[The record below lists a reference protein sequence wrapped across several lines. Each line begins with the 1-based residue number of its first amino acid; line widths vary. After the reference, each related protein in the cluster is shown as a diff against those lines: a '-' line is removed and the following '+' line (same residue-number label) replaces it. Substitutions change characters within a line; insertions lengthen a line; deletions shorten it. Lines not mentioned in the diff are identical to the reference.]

1 MKFADV
7 ISGIAARLGL
17 GRAPT
22 PSADGTVAFRF
33 ADVEIRLTP
42 IEDEQFISME
52 TDVCHLPSAGAASF
66 MAELLH
72 YNARAVPAE
81 GGAFAVDAE
90 GKVFV
95 RQIFSLAL
103 VNAAMFCKY
112 LPAHL
117 GHVNSWRM
125 AALREERNHAKSLAT
140 HELPAEHGEDLAIFL
155 P

>member
-7 ISGIAARLGL
+7 ISGIAMRLGL
-17 GRAPT
+17 GQTPA
-22 PSADGTVAFRF
+22 PSADGTVTFRF
-33 ADVEIRLTP
+33 ADVEIRLKP
-42 IEDEQFISME
+42 IENNQFISME
-52 TDVCHLPSAGAASF
+52 TDVCKLPSAGAAPF

-103 VNAAMFCKY
+103 VDAAMFCKY
-112 LPAHL
+112 LPEHL

-125 AALREERNHAKSLAT
+125 AALREERNHAQSLAASET
-140 HELPAEHGEDLAIFL
+140 SSAYGEDLAIFL